1 MFYNTTVSEV
11 KNAREAMKIA
21 KEVIG
26 EAGYDK
32 IKITNTEFDE
42 DDEVWTVDA
51 DAADETSIQVT
62 IDAEDGSVVDFTAD

>member
-11 KNAREAMKIA
+11 KNAREAIKIA

-51 DAADETSIQVT
+51 DATDETSIQVT

>member
-11 KNAREAMKIA
+11 KNAREAIKIA